1 MTKHMP
7 LILLLAFAAP
17 LPIAAIAQATTE
29 EEGATEDGPT
39 LMERG
44 ARLFMRG
51 LMSEMEPALRDLQ
64 ENFEE
69 VEPAIRSFVQEMGPA
84 VVELLETVQDF
95 RGYHPPEILP
105 NGDIIMRK
113 KLPGEMETPDETEVG
128 PDGEVEL

>member
-1 MTKHMP
+1 MRHVS

-17 LPIAAIAQATTE
+17 VAPPVLAQAGPGE
-29 EEGATEDGPT
+29 EAEDGPS

-44 ARLFMRG
+44 AQLFMRG
-51 LMSEMEPALRDLQ
+51 LLSEMEPALQDLQ
-64 ENFEE
+64 ERFAE
-69 VEPAIRSFVQEMGPA
+69 VEPAIRSFVEEMGPS
-84 VVELLETVQDF
+84 VLRLLQTVEDF

-113 KLPGEMETPDETEVG
+113 KLPEEMDQPDLLPEEIG